1 LENCELVTKRE
12 DLRLQGGSG
21 SKTGGYQSEKGDEK
35 RAHRGTTRIS
45 RMIGTSAFSD
55 RTEFS
60 VTTGLPGVL
69 VLSGRGRLLSNPI
82 KMIPREDRP
91 DFRSMAKATWLDLN
105 NVHRTRYVI
114 QPMKS
119 GVGFAVINTYNDSN
133 SPVRE
138 NFEAAE
144 GAQEFLRIT
153 PAR

>member
-60 VTTGLPGVL
+60 VTTGESRALL
-69 VLSGRGRLLSNPI
+69 VTTERQLADERERSSIRSLL
-82 KMIPREDRP
+82 K
-91 DFRSMAKATWLDLN
+91 DLFN
-105 NVHRTRYVI
+105 R
-114 QPMKS
+114 
-119 GVGFAVINTYNDSN
+119 FA
-133 SPVRE
+133 P
-138 NFEAAE
+138 F
-144 GAQEFLRIT
+144 
-153 PAR
+153 PAHAG